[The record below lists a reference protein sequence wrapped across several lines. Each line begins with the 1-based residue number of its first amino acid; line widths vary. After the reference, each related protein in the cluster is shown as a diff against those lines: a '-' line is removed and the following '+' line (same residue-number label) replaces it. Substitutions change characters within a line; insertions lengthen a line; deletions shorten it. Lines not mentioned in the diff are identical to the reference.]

1 MVYSWRLFILKIT
14 CFIIKIT
21 NNAFP
26 FAGYSQYH
34 LETTKQDLFENGDT
48 DTDAHKKYNYEN
60 QGSVCDLGGL
70 TDQDTNSSD
79 VFELSAVFALTSS
92 PYETRLSDW
101 INSEI
106 SYQDECHSRFES
118 SFSLLDRTPDDS
130 LSWDCS
136 GFLWDMN

>member
-1 MVYSWRLFILKIT
+1 MAFVY
-14 CFIIKIT
+14 T
-21 NNAFP
+21 NKAFP

-34 LETTKQDLFENGDT
+34 LENTKQDLFQNGDM
-48 DTDAHKKYNYEN
+48 DAHKKYNYEN
-60 QGSVCDLGGL
+60 QGSVSDLRGL

-79 VFELSAVFALTSS
+79 TFQLSAEFALTSS

-101 INSEI
+101 ISSEI
-106 SYQDECHSRFES
+106 SYQDECNSSFES
-118 SFSLLDRTPDDS
+118 SFSFQDWTPDDS